1 MKPQGA
7 IKLTAVID
15 PVDADN
21 KNVSWSSSND
31 TVASVDQN
39 GNVTALAEGSATIT
53 VTTEDGGKTSKC
65 EVDVTP
71 TNN

>member
-1 MKPQGA
+1 MKPEGT

-21 KNVSWSSSND
+21 KKVSWSSSDNA
-31 TVASVDQN
+31 VASVDQN
-39 GNVTALAEGSATIT
+39 GNVTALTEGLSTIT